1 MSSAIMGTIRAVYAR
16 IVMIVAAEPLAS
28 STLILTL
35 LLPVLLVERCYSL
48 RLATN
53 KKQQQSNDAKTETS
67 PPSEIYPLWI
77 SLILLFSPAL
87 EFPFMFV
94 LHPVTLAYPPATA
107 HVPSLVQLALQVGV
121 FFAIQILFTH
131 SILRSISISIVEQ
144 SSPTTTKAIELCQ
157 PKPDPDDERL
167 AAIVVD
173 FLRPRGTLLLGIAA
187 MGIPLK
193 VTEFLGRLH
202 PLAMVAWVV
211 LDHLCS
217 TVNRC
222 K

>member
-1 MSSAIMGTIRAVYAR
+1 MSTIRSIYAR
-16 IVMIVAAEPLAS
+16 TVMTVAAEPLAS

-35 LLPVLLVERCYSL
+35 LFPVLLAERCYSF
-48 RLATN
+48 RSAT
-53 KKQQQSNDAKTETS
+53 KKRQQSNDVETEIS
-67 PPSEIYPLWI
+67 VPSSGMYPLWI

-94 LHPVTLAYPPATA
+94 LHPVTLAYPPPTA
-107 HVPSLVQLALQVGV
+107 NVPSLVQLALQVGI
-121 FFAIQILFTH
+121 FFVIQILFTH
-131 SILRSISISIVEQ
+131 SMLRSISTSIVEQ
-144 SSPTTTKAIELCQ
+144 SSPTTTKTIELCQ

-173 FLRPRGTLLLGIAA
+173 FLKPRGTLLLGIAA

-193 VTEFLGRLH
+193 ITEFLGRLH

-211 LDHLCS
+211 LDRLYS

>member
-1 MSSAIMGTIRAVYAR
+1 MGTIHAVYAR

-53 KKQQQSNDAKTETS
+53 KKQQQSNDAKTEISS

>member
-1 MSSAIMGTIRAVYAR
+1 MSTIRSIYAR
-16 IVMIVAAEPLAS
+16 TVMTVAAEPLAS

-35 LLPVLLVERCYSL
+35 LFPVLLAERCYSF
-48 RLATN
+48 RSAT
-53 KKQQQSNDAKTETS
+53 KKRQQSNDVETEIS
-67 PPSEIYPLWI
+67 VPSSGMYPLWI

-94 LHPVTLAYPPATA
+94 LHPVTLAYPPPTA
-107 HVPSLVQLALQVGV
+107 NVPSLVQLALQVGI

-131 SILRSISISIVEQ
+131 SMLRSISTSIVEQ
-144 SSPTTTKAIELCQ
+144 SSPTTTKTIELCQ

-173 FLRPRGTLLLGIAA
+173 FLKPRGTLLLGIAA

-193 VTEFLGRLH
+193 ITEFLGRLH

-211 LDHLCS
+211 LDRLYS

>member
-1 MSSAIMGTIRAVYAR
+1 MMSTIRGIYAR
-16 IVMIVAAEPLAS
+16 TVMTVAAEPLAS

-35 LLPVLLVERCYSL
+35 LLPVLLVERCYSF
-48 RLATN
+48 RLAT
-53 KKQQQSNDAKTETS
+53 KKRQQSNDAETEIS
-67 PPSEIYPLWI
+67 FPSSKMYPLWI

-94 LHPVTLAYPPATA
+94 LHPVTLAYPPPTA
-107 HVPSLVQLALQVGV
+107 NVPSLVQLALQVGT
-121 FFAIQILFTH
+121 FFVIQILFTH
-131 SILRSISISIVEQ
+131 SVLRSISASIVEQ
-144 SSPTTTKAIELCQ
+144 SSPTTTKSIELCQ
-157 PKPDPDDERL
+157 SQPDPDDERL

-173 FLRPRGTLLLGIAA
+173 FLKPRGTLLLGIAA

-193 VTEFLGRLH
+193 ITGFLGRLH

-211 LDHLCS
+211 LDRLYS
-217 TVNRC
+217 TMNKC